1 MKINLEIKI
10 FVRYLNLEVSYI
22 EIRFEIVELTSR
34 NVQAVLWVVLLKR
47 IPNQTDCHCL
57 RDLCDQ
63 EKRQEI

>member
-34 NVQAVLWVVLLKR
+34 NVQALLWVVLLKR
-47 IPNQTDCHCL
+47 FPNQTDCL

>member
-34 NVQAVLWVVLLKR
+34 NEM
-47 IPNQTDCHCL
+47 L
-57 RDLCDQ
+57 RRFCGLFY
-63 EKRQEI
+63 